1 MFALD
6 LTGRAALVTA
16 GSRGIGAATCVALA
30 KAGCDVAVN
39 YRSSEAD
46 AARVAEAVRAEGRR
60 AVVLQGDVADSAA
73 VAAMVEAAQRAFG
86 RLDIVVSNA
95 GAGTKVPMHEI
106 TDDEYRRVFD
116 INVKGFVALARA
128 ALPAMRAAKAGRI
141 IAVSS
146 IVGRSGKAFMSP
158 SPTYAG
164 AKAALIGYVRGLAR
178 EVGSFGITVN
188 AVCPG
193 WVDWGTKHAAAPAEV
208 RASAISQIPLGRTGT
223 AEDIA
228 NAIVF
233 LASDQA
239 GYLTGVSLD
248 VNGGLYMA

>member
-1 MFALD
+1 VFSLD
-6 LTGRAALVTA
+6 LTGRAAIVTA
-16 GSRGIGAATCVALA
+16 GSRGIGAAACLALA
-30 KAGCDVAVN
+30 RAGCDVAIN
-39 YRSSEAD
+39 YRAD
-46 AARVAEAVRAEGRR
+46 AASAQKVAEAVRAEGRR

-73 VAAMVEAAQRAFG
+73 VAAMVDAAQREFG

-146 IVGRSGKAFMSP
+146 VVGRSGKAFMSP

-178 EVGSFGITVN
+178 EVGGLGITVN

-193 WVDWGTKHAAAPAEV
+193 WVDWGSKHAAAPAEA
-208 RASAISQIPLGRTGT
+208 RDSAISQIPLGRTGT
-223 AEDIA
+223 PEDVA

-233 LASDQA
+233 LASDEA
-239 GYLTGVSLD
+239 SYLTGVSLD

>member
-6 LTGRAALVTA
+6 LTGRAAIVTA
-16 GSRGIGAATCVALA
+16 GSRGIGAAACVALA
-30 KAGCDVAVN
+30 KAGADVAIN
-39 YRSSEAD
+39 YKASEAE
-46 AARVAEAVRAEGRR
+46 AQRVADAVRAEGRR
-60 AVVLQGDVADSAA
+60 ALVLQGDVADSAA
-73 VAAMVEAAQRAFG
+73 VTAMVAAAQREFG

-95 GAGTKVPMHEI
+95 GAGTRVPMHEI

-116 INVKGFVALARA
+116 INVKGFVALSRA
-128 ALPAMRAAKAGRI
+128 ALPAMREARAGRI

-178 EVGSFGITVN
+178 EVGGFGITVN

-193 WVDWGTKHAAAPAEV
+193 WVDWGSKHAAAPAEV

-223 AEDIA
+223 ADDIA

-239 GYLTGVSLD
+239 AYLTGVSLD

>member
-6 LTGRAALVTA
+6 LGGRAALVTA
-16 GSRGIGAATCVALA
+16 GSRGIGAASAIALA
-30 KAGCDVAVN
+30 RAGCDVAVN
-39 YRSSEAD
+39 YRAD
-46 AARVAEAVRAEGRR
+46 AASADVVAAAVRAEGRR
-60 AVVLQGDVADSAA
+60 ALVMQADVADSDA
-73 VAAMVEAAQRAFG
+73 VSAMVARAQQEFG

-95 GAGTKVPMHEI
+95 GAGTKVPMHEL

-128 ALPAMRAAKAGRI
+128 ALPAMRAARAGRI
-141 IAVSS
+141 IAISS

-178 EVGSFGITVN
+178 EVGPLGITVN

-193 WVDWGTKHAAAPAEV
+193 WVDWGSKHAAAPAEV
-208 RASAISQIPLGRTGT
+208 RDSALSQIPLGRTGS

-228 NAIVF
+228 NAVVF

-239 GYLTGVSLD
+239 SYLTGVSLD

>member
-1 MFALD
+1 ML
-6 LTGRAALVTA
+6 LG
-16 GSRGIGAATCVALA
+16 
-30 KAGCDVAVN
+30 
-39 YRSSEAD
+39 
-46 AARVAEAVRAEGRR
+46 
-60 AVVLQGDVADSAA
+60 
-73 VAAMVEAAQRAFG
+73 VE
-86 RLDIVVSNA
+86 
-95 GAGTKVPMHEI
+95 HEI

-128 ALPAMRAAKAGRI
+128 ALPAMRDARAGRI

-178 EVGSFGITVN
+178 EVGPFGITVN

-193 WVDWGTKHAAAPAEV
+193 WVDWGTKHAAAPAEL

-239 GYLTGVSLD
+239 SYLTGVSLD

>member
-1 MFALD
+1 MFTLD
-6 LTGRAALVTA
+6 LGGRAAIVTA
-16 GSRGIGAATCVALA
+16 GSRGIGAASAIALA
-30 KAGCDVAVN
+30 RAGCDVAVN
-39 YRSSEAD
+39 YRAD
-46 AARVAEAVRAEGRR
+46 AAAAEVVAAAVRAEGRR
-60 AVVLQGDVADSAA
+60 ALVLQADVADSAA
-73 VAAMVEAAQRAFG
+73 VTEMVRRTQESFG

-95 GAGTKVPMHEI
+95 GAGTRVPMHEI
-106 TDDEYRRVFD
+106 TDEEYRRVFD
-116 INVKGFVALARA
+116 INVKGFVALTRA
-128 ALPAMRAAKAGRI
+128 ALPAMRAARSGRI
-141 IAVSS
+141 IAISS

-178 EVGSFGITVN
+178 EVGGFGITVN

-193 WVDWGTKHAAAPAEV
+193 WVDWGTKHTAAPAEV
-208 RASAISQIPLGRTGT
+208 RASALEQIPLGRTGT

-228 NAIVF
+228 NAVVF

-239 GYLTGVSLD
+239 AYLTGVSLD

>member
-16 GSRGIGAATCVALA
+16 GSRGIGAATAAALA
-30 KAGCDVAVN
+30 RAGCDVAVN
-39 YRSSEAD
+39 YRAD
-46 AARVAEAVRAEGRR
+46 AAAAERVAEAVRAEGRR
-60 AVVLQGDVADSAA
+60 ALVVQADVADSAA
-73 VAAMVEAAQRAFG
+73 VSAMVARAQEAFG

-95 GAGTKVPMHEI
+95 GAGTRVPMHEI
-106 TDDEYRRVFD
+106 TDEEYRRVFD

-128 ALPAMRAAKAGRI
+128 ALPAMRAARSGRI
-141 IAVSS
+141 VAVSS
-146 IVGRSGKAFMSP
+146 VVGRSGKAFMSP

-178 EVGSFGITVN
+178 EVGGLGITVN

-208 RASAISQIPLGRTGT
+208 RQDALSQIPLGRTGT

-239 GYLTGVSLD
+239 AYITGVSLD

>member
-1 MFALD
+1 MFTLD
-6 LTGRAALVTA
+6 LTGRVAVVTA
-16 GSRGIGAATCVALA
+16 GSRGIGAAACAALA
-30 KAGCDVAVN
+30 RAGCDVVVN
-39 YRSSEAD
+39 YRADTAAAEAS
-46 AARVAEAVRAEGRR
+46 AAAVRAAGRR
-60 AVVLQGDVADSAA
+60 ALVIQADVADSAA
-73 VAAMVEAAQRAFG
+73 VDAMVRRAREELG

-95 GAGTKVPMHEI
+95 GAGTRVPMHEL

-128 ALPAMRAAKAGRI
+128 ALPTLRAQRAGRI

-164 AKAALIGYVRGLAR
+164 AKAALLGYVRGLAR
-178 EVGSFGITVN
+178 EVGPLGITVN

-193 WVDWGTKHAAAPAEV
+193 WVDWGSKHAAAPAEV
-208 RASAISQIPLGRTGT
+208 RQDALAQIPLGRTGS

-228 NAIVF
+228 NAITF

-239 GYLTGVSLD
+239 SYLTGVSMD
-248 VNGGLYMA
+248 VNGGLYMG

>member
-30 KAGCDVAVN
+30 KAGCDVAIN
-39 YRSSEAD
+39 YKASEAE
-46 AARVAEAVRAEGRR
+46 AAKVAEAVRAEGRR
-60 AVVLQGDVADSAA
+60 AIVLQGDVADSAA
-73 VAAMVEAAQRAFG
+73 VSAMVDAAQQEFG

-178 EVGSFGITVN
+178 EVGGLGITVN

-208 RASAISQIPLGRTGT
+208 RASAIAQIPLGRTGT

-239 GYLTGVSLD
+239 SYLTGVSLD